1 MNKRDIRCYTKA
13 DSHRYWKE
21 KRVNFQEVHSYY
33 QTLKIDT
40 YLSEIIEEGEALS
53 VGINKKIEL
62 NPGYIY
68 FCMAGSI
75 AMFMP
80 GNGLI
85 VGNTIEHMPVGLLE
99 RYCPLAKF
107 EYSAV
112 TPVELIKIPYAAF
125 DRIFIHNNP
134 QRVQELVTIMAY
146 MTIFTLDLHNERR
159 QLTSYQ
165 TIRPMLFRY
174 LYRQQ
179 THKGENEGL
188 ALFII
193 KRTNLSRTHVF
204 RVLAD
209 LKAGGYITMVRGKLI
224 SIDRPL
230 PEEY

>member
-1 MNKRDIRCYTKA
+1 M
-13 DSHRYWKE
+13 
-21 KRVNFQEVHSYY
+21 NFQEIHSYY
-33 QTLKIDT
+33 RGLEIDN
-40 YLSEIIEEGEALS
+40 YLPEIIQEGESMLLPA
-53 VGINKKIEL
+53 NKKLEVKA
-62 NPGYIY
+62 GYIY
-68 FCMAGSI
+68 FCTTGSLSI
-75 AMFMP
+75 LMP
-80 GNGLI
+80 NSGFNIGNS
-85 VGNTIEHMPVGLLE
+85 IEHMPIGLME

-107 EYSAV
+107 EYIGSAA
-112 TPVELIKIPYAAF
+112 VELIKISHAAF
-125 DRIFIHNNP
+125 DRIFIQNSP
-134 QRVQELVTIMAY
+134 QRVQELATILVY
-146 MTIFTLDLHNERR
+146 MTIFTIDLHNERR

>member
-1 MNKRDIRCYTKA
+1 M
-13 DSHRYWKE
+13 
-21 KRVNFQEVHSYY
+21 NFQEIHSYY

-40 YLSEIIEEGEALS
+40 YLAGITEEGETLS
-53 VGINKKIEL
+53 VSINKKLEL
-62 NPGYIY
+62 KAGYIY
-68 FCMAGSI
+68 FCIDGSLS
-75 AMFMP
+75 MVMP
-80 GNGLI
+80 DNGLI

-112 TPVELIKIPYAAF
+112 TAVELIKITYEAF
-125 DRIFIHNNP
+125 DRIFIQNSP
-134 QRVQELVTIMAY
+134 QRVQELATIMAY
-146 MTIFTLDLHNERR
+146 MTIFTIDLHHERR

-179 THKGENEGL
+179 AHKGENEGL

-209 LKAGGYITMVRGKLI
+209 LKAGGYITMVRGKLV